1 MSPMVGDIN
10 ESGRKIDASG
20 PGLRP
25 EQCRAARALL
35 NWTQQHLADEARVAR
50 ATIRD
55 FENARHRL
63 HGSTQALI
71 MAALVG
77 AGVGFLADA
86 GLGIG
91 VYLRL
96 AGHES
101 D

>member
-1 MSPMVGDIN
+1 M
-10 ESGRKIDASG
+10 
-20 PGLRP
+20 LRP

-35 NWTQQHLADEARVAR
+35 NWTQQHLANEARVAR

-71 MAALVG
+71 VAALVG

-86 GLGIG
+86 HLGIG

-96 AGHES
+96 TGH
-101 D
+101 DCA